1 MGEGSLNMSNVVK
14 LHEEQQVE
22 VLPAVGDEIDYGI
35 KIGMPF
41 LAASIERDERNVPL
55 ERVLANIRERRSVV
69 WIVSIAGEPVA
80 AFTTAV
86 MQHPMRQTLFIE
98 HLGGSRIAE
107 WMQEAL
113 EAIVEL
119 ARKAELSG
127 IEADGRLGFEKY
139 LDKCGFFKKTYVHFE
154 MEL

>member
-1 MGEGSLNMSNVVK
+1 MAEAGANMDNVVK
-14 LHEEQQVE
+14 LHQDDVE
-22 VLPAVGDEIDYGI
+22 VIPAVAEDIDRGIEIGV
-35 KIGMPF
+35 PF

-69 WIVSIAGEPVA
+69 WIVYIAGAPVA

-98 HLGGSRIAE
+98 HLGGSRINE

>member
-1 MGEGSLNMSNVVK
+1 MAEAGVNMSNVVK
-14 LHEEQQVE
+14 LHQDNVE
-22 VLPAVGDEIDYGI
+22 VIPAVAEDIDHGI
-35 KIGMPF
+35 EIGMPF
-41 LAASIERDERNVPL
+41 LAPSIERDERNVPV
-55 ERVLANIRERRSVV
+55 ERVLANFRERRSVM
-69 WIVSIAGEPVA
+69 WIVYIAGEPVA
-80 AFTTAV
+80 AFSTAV

-98 HLGGSRIAE
+98 HLGGSRINE

>member
-1 MGEGSLNMSNVVK
+1 MAEAGANMDNVVK
-14 LHEEQQVE
+14 LHQDNVE
-22 VLPAVGDEIDYGI
+22 VIPAVAEDIDSGI
-35 KIGMPF
+35 EIGMPF
-41 LAASIERDERNVPL
+41 LAASIERDERNVPV
-55 ERVLANIRERRSVV
+55 ERVLANFRERRSVM
-69 WIVSIAGEPVA
+69 WIVYIAGEPVA
-80 AFTTAV
+80 AFSTAV

-98 HLGGSRIAE
+98 HLGGSRINE

>member
-22 VLPAVGDEIDYGI
+22 VLPAVGDDIDYGI
-35 KIGMPF
+35 EVGMPF

-69 WIVSIAGEPVA
+69 WVVSIAGEPVA
-80 AFTTAV
+80 ALTTAV
-86 MQHPMRQTLFIE
+86 MQHPLRQTLFIE
-98 HLGGSRIAE
+98 HLGGSRITE
-107 WMQEAL
+107 WMPEAMEAL
-113 EAIVEL
+113 VDL
-119 ARKAELSG
+119 AHKADLSG
-127 IEADGRLGFEKY
+127 IEADGRHGFDKYMGQCGFERK
-139 LDKCGFFKKTYVHFE
+139 YVHYE